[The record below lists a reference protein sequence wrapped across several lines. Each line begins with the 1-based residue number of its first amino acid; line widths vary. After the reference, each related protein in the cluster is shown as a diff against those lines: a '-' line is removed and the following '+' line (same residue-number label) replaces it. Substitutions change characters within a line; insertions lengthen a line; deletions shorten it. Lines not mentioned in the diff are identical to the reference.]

1 MVSSVTSGYAPN
13 PYVTTAATTA
23 STSAS
28 NSQSATAAAT
38 ASGSS
43 ASGDKVT
50 LSPEAQAALAAQTD
64 DRTTDAVVASARTA
78 LDKLL
83 ADAKATSALK
93 DGKATID
100 VSGLDRRSLYA
111 IASNKGGKFSIEE
124 QVVATLQMKA
134 TRDASL
140 SAPASAM
147 RVTGDYA
154 GLYKA
159 ALANLEAAGPEEKA
173 SGQWAKDKAALTE
186 GLKQA
191 TAKPGVQPTGID
203 GDPVTAYLKDVGGVV
218 ANPRTRDIGKV
229 ASDVRS
235 VLDKQYASATKDGM
249 AADENSGTIDF
260 SKFDDR
266 SLAAVALNKGDQ
278 FSEHEIAQ
286 AAEEVRTR
294 NRDSVSSTYASTKGS
309 DSSAFG
315 KSLITQ
321 YAAMSDEER
330 QAAGWT
336 PALYDKMVATQNLSD
351 KLASLFNPD
360 GSVNTGGTSLLDY
373 M

>member
-1 MVSSVTSGYAPN
+1 
-13 PYVTTAATTA
+13 
-23 STSAS
+23 
-28 NSQSATAAAT
+28 
-38 ASGSS
+38 
-43 ASGDKVT
+43 
-50 LSPEAQAALAAQTD
+50 
-64 DRTTDAVVASARTA
+64 VVAS
-78 LDKLL
+78 
-83 ADAKATSALK
+83 
-93 DGKATID
+93 
-100 VSGLDRRSLYA
+100 
-111 IASNKGGKFSIEE
+111 
-124 QVVATLQMKA
+124 LQMKA
-134 TRDASL
+134 DRDTAL
-140 SAPASAM
+140 SAATSAM

-159 ALANLEAAGPEEKA
+159 ALANLDAAGPEEKA
-173 SGQWAKDKAALTE
+173 SGQWAKDRAALTE

-191 TAKPGVQPTGID
+191 TAKPGVAPSGIQD
-203 GDPVTAYLKDVGGVV
+203 DPVTAYLKDVGGVV
-218 ANPRTRDIGKV
+218 ANPRTRDIEKV
-229 ASDVRS
+229 ASDVRT

-249 AADENSGTIDF
+249 ATSPDEGKIDF

-278 FSEHEIAQ
+278 FSEHEVAQ
-286 AAEEVRTR
+286 AAAEVKAR
-294 NRDSVSSTYASTKGS
+294 NRDSVSNTFKSTQGS

-336 PALYDKMVATQNLSD
+336 PALYTKMVEMQNLSD

-373 M
+373 I